1 MVWFDFV
8 RLIFLGGEKKRSPFQ
23 LIPLERDD
31 GHGETKGVRN
41 EKEESEMMVKM
52 RKKRVRKGEKAGAC
66 WVCCSRLKR
75 RKCEEE
81 REPEKK
87 F

>member
-1 MVWFDFV
+1 LVCWG
-8 RLIFLGGEKKRSPFQ
+8 IFLCGEKKRSPFQ

-52 RKKRVRKGEKAGAC
+52 RKKRMRKRENPAAA
-66 WVCCSRLKR
+66 LAMEKR
-75 RKCEEE
+75 RE
-81 REPEKK
+81 REKEMKVY
-87 F
+87 FN